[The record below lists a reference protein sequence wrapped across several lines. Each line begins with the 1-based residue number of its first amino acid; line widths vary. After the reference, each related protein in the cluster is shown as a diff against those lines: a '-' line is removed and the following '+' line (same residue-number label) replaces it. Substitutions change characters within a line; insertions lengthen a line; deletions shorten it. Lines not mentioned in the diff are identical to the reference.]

1 MVQCH
6 LTAALRGCHSQQLEY
21 RWGVSLLNPKYVA
34 WLMEMN
40 LAGQHFVV
48 CGGPSVPKRW
58 VRLVRVRKEVS
69 ELKQTGDLRM
79 SGLHRSRCSEVLTPG
94 T

>member
-1 MVQCH
+1 M
-6 LTAALRGCHSQQLEY
+6 
-21 RWGVSLLNPKYVA
+21 SLLNPKYVT

-58 VRLVRVRKEVS
+58 VRLIRVRKEVS
-69 ELKQTGDLRM
+69 ELKQTGDPL
-79 SGLHRSRCSEVLTPG
+79 GPTSEYLDHIGAGAPKS
-94 T
+94 